1 MYTFSLSVLVQ
12 ALIIISMSGAADH
25 GSYRKTFLLHFAY
38 VGATSTMIYLLAT
51 PNLFVLGS
59 LLAIIANTCFGASF
73 VLLNSFLP
81 VLVRNHPSLQKT
93 EALEVHA
100 QYEEERRLMHER
112 TDCSPERS
120 MDASAAL
127 LEGPSLDGAD
137 EPADRPDGSVSGVE
151 SVSDIELLTK
161 ISSNGVGVGYI
172 AAMTAQIFSIVIVH
186 FTGGS
191 LWSLRIVLFF
201 LGAWWFIFTFPAA
214 WYLRTRPGPPL
225 HIAGGLSARDV
236 WRAYL
241 IHSWR
246 SLGKTI
252 KQARRL
258 RDTLL
263 FLAAWFLL
271 SDGRLPATQYS
282 SPSQMLHARANITG

>member
-12 ALIIISMSGAADH
+12 ALVIISMSGAADH
-25 GSYRKTFLLHFAY
+25 GSYRKTFLLYFAY
-38 VGATSTMIYLLAT
+38 VGAISTMMYLFAT

-59 LLAIIANTCFGASF
+59 LLAIIANTSFGASF

-81 VLVRNHPSLQKT
+81 VLARRHSSLQKT
-93 EALEVHA
+93 QALEVYD
-100 QYEEERRLMHER
+100 QPEEEQRLMHER
-112 TDCSPERS
+112 TDRFLDPH
-120 MDASAAL
+120 MDSSADL
-127 LEGPSLDGAD
+127 LDGPSLDGAD
-137 EPADRPDGSVSGVE
+137 EPSDRSGGSVSGAG
-151 SVSDIELLTK
+151 SVSDIEVLTN
-161 ISSNGVGVGYI
+161 ISSNGVGIGYI
-172 AAMTAQIFSIVIVH
+172 AAMTAQTFSIVIVH
-186 FTGGS
+186 STGGS

-201 LGAWWFIFTFPAA
+201 LGAWWFTFTFPAA
-214 WYLRTRPGPPL
+214 WYLRPRPGPPL
-225 HIAGGLSARDV
+225 HIAGELPTHAV

-241 IHSWR
+241 SHSWR

-271 SDGRLPATQYS
+271 SDGR
-282 SPSQMLHARANITG
+282 